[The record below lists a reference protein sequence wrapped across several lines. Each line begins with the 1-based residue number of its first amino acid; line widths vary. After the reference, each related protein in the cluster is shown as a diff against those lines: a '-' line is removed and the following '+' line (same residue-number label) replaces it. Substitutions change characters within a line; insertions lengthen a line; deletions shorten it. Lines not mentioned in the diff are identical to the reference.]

1 MAWRKTCLPGRR
13 VPRNPCSQEH
23 GMSLEPTI
31 LQHLQVPSSQDQSG
45 RCQVPLEHWERRQC
59 PAPEATGGH
68 PSALTNRV
76 SQEKGCLKTEL
87 GDLCCHSNREG
98 SQGWQASFSGKDTS
112 PKGRNILPRV
122 PVTSPLRNTRP
133 AGFRNTVF
141 PPGDWRVSSSATWLE
156 RPRVSLC
163 SHIIGSSKGH
173 VTFHPRI
180 GGSGTAFSLQ
190 LQGPSVGSQGW
201 LNVSW
206 CEQRGLPL
214 P

>member
-133 AGFRNTVF
+133 GFSKHCLSTWGLAGFLFCYLVRAPPCVSVF
-141 PPGDWRVSSSATWLE
+141 AHHRILQRPCNISPQDWWIRHSLLPAASRTICGVPGVAE
-156 RPRVSLC
+156 C
-163 SHIIGSSKGH
+163 
-173 VTFHPRI
+173 
-180 GGSGTAFSLQ
+180 Q
-190 LQGPSVGSQGW
+190 LV
-201 LNVSW
+201 
-206 CEQRGLPL
+206 
-214 P
+214 